1 MANFATPAMKV
12 TKSSVAAL
20 RYLSALPRTINRDA
34 ESGYEAGY
42 GSTVNVPMPVKA
54 TAATRTKEQ
63 RAARNAIN
71 YTDLTRRYVPVELT
85 DQIYSAVRLPSDWYT
100 WTLQSFED
108 EVAKPAAEAVVDELP
123 QKLAE
128 IMVKTTTASQAAN
141 PSAAGVAY
149 NDTKALKLKSDSSNV
164 LEVVARLARILNSR
178 EVPTADRTIAVGPGV
193 AEVIQKNRDLASA
206 AYQADDGDSLHEAII
221 SRLKGFTIIE
231 DPRLPEKFGIAYQR
245 DAFTMAL
252 RAATVPLG
260 ASYGAN
266 HAEDGFA
273 LRLICDY
280 DPDQAEDRAVVDA
293 FFGAAVM
300 DTQRATAFGLD

>member
-54 TAATRTKEQ
+54 TAATRTKAQ
-63 RAARNAIN
+63 RAARNAIS
-71 YTDLTRRYVPVELT
+71 YTDLTRQYVPVELA

-108 EVAKPAAEAVVDELP
+108 EVAKPTAEAVVDELP
-123 QKLAE
+123 KKLAGL
-128 IMVKTTTASQAAN
+128 MTTIKASQAADA
-141 PSAAGVAY
+141 SAAAVDYTDA
-149 NDTKALKLKSDSSNV
+149 KALKLKSDSSNV
-164 LEVVARLARILNSR
+164 LEVVARLARVLNSR
-178 EVPTADRTIAVGPGV
+178 EVPTSDRTIAVGPGV

-206 AYQADDGDSLHEAII
+206 AYQADDGDI
-221 SRLKGFTIIE
+221 SRLKGFTVIE

-273 LRLICDY
+273 LRLICAY

-300 DTQRATAFGLD
+300 DAQRATAFGLA

>member
-54 TAATRTKEQ
+54 TAATRTKAQ

-71 YTDLTRRYVPVELT
+71 YTDLTRQYVPVELA

-108 EVAKPAAEAVVDELP
+108 EVAKPTAEAVVDELP
-123 QKLAE
+123 KKLAALMTA
-128 IMVKTTTASQAAN
+128 IKASQAADA
-141 PSAAGVAY
+141 SAAAVDYTDA
-149 NDTKALKLKSDSSNV
+149 KALKLKSDSSNV
-164 LEVVARLARILNSR
+164 LEVVARLARVLNSR
-178 EVPTADRTIAVGPGV
+178 EVPTSDRTIAVGPGV

-293 FFGAAVM
+293 FFGAAIM
-300 DTQRATAFGLD
+300 DAQRATAFGLA

>member
-34 ESGYEAGY
+34 EGGYEAGY

-54 TAATRTKEQ
+54 TAATRTKAQ
-63 RAARNAIN
+63 RAARTAIN
-71 YTDLTRRYVPVELT
+71 YTDLTRQYVPVELA

-108 EVAKPAAEAVVDELP
+108 EVAKPTAEAVVDELP
-123 QKLAE
+123 KKLAA
-128 IMVKTTTASQAAN
+128 IMTTITASQAADAT
-141 PSAAGVAY
+141 AAGVSYTDA
-149 NDTKALKLKSDSSNV
+149 KALKLKSDSSNV
-164 LEVVARLARILNSR
+164 LEVVARLARVLNSR

-193 AEVIQKNRDLASA
+193 AEVIQKNRA

-300 DTQRATAFGLD
+300 DAQRATAFGLA